1 MQKENGVQR
10 MTRRRQIFMLLTAM
24 TISAVIIMISAA
36 KGVQLQKSGAAAR
49 DASRAA
55 QEHNGFVLGE
65 FDGRLALYREQSQK
79 PYRILDMELYLL
91 SEEDQQRI
99 RSGGIVVE
107 SEEELERL
115 IEDWDS

>member
-1 MQKENGVQR
+1 

-36 KGVQLQKSGAAAR
+36 RGVQLQKS
-49 DASRAA
+49 RAA
-55 QEHNGFVLGE
+55 EREASQAAHERVGFVLGE
-65 FDGRLALYREQSQK
+65 FDGRLALYREHSKK

-99 RSGGIVVE
+99 RSGGITVA
-107 SEEELERL
+107 SEEELEQL